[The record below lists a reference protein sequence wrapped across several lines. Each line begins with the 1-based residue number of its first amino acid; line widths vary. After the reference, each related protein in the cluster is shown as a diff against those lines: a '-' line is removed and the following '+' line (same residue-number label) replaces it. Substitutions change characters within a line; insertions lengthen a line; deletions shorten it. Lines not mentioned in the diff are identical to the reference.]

1 MSEQQMSTSD
11 QAPANGPQLS
21 YDEFASTASRIGV
34 PTELWEEI
42 YPMVRDLRALA
53 DQVKALTPELHEE
66 IPVTALQAGSGD

>member
-1 MSEQQMSTSD
+1 MSEEQMSTTD
-11 QAPANGPQLS
+11 HVPANGSELS
-21 YDEFASTASRIGV
+21 YDEFASMASRIRV

-66 IPVTALQAGSGD
+66 IPVTALQAGGGD